1 MKAISD
7 ESIKDTVDQ
16 MFVEKILLFNE
27 IDIMRATFG
36 LPKEGLRV
44 LTFTDYL
51 ILEWIR
57 EIIDRKQE
65 LATPETKIKIIK
77 EIFNAMDKYTDCES

>member
-1 MKAISD
+1 MNKISD
-7 ESIKDTVDQ
+7 ETIKETVDQ

-27 IDIMRATFG
+27 IDIMRATSG

-51 ILEWIR
+51 ILGWIR
-57 EIIDRKQE
+57 KILDRKQE

-77 EIFNAMDKYTDCES
+77 EIFNSMDKYMNED

>member
-1 MKAISD
+1 MKTISD
-7 ESIKDTVDQ
+7 ETIKETVDQ
-16 MFVEKILLFNE
+16 MFVEKILLFSQ
-27 IDIMRATFG
+27 IDIYRATSG

-51 ILEWIR
+51 ILGWIR

-65 LATPETKIKIIK
+65 LVTPETKIKIIR
-77 EIFNAMDKYTDCES
+77 EIFNCMDKYMDDES

>member
-1 MKAISD
+1 MKTISD
-7 ESIKDTVDQ
+7 GTIKETVDQ

-27 IDIMRATFG
+27 IDIMRATSG
-36 LPKEGLRV
+36 LPKDGLRV

-51 ILEWIR
+51 ILGWIR

-77 EIFNAMDKYTDCES
+77 EIFNCMDKYMDDES

>member
-1 MKAISD
+1 MNKISD
-7 ESIKDTVDQ
+7 ETIKETVDQ

-27 IDIMRATFG
+27 IDIMRATSG

-51 ILEWIR
+51 ILRWIR
-57 EIIDRKQE
+57 KIVDRKQE

-77 EIFNAMDKYTDCES
+77 EIFNCMDKYMNED